1 MKHIYLIGI
10 LALMSLASYAQ
21 VTTGVFG
28 SNKTLDGV
36 VQPHHGHTTN
46 KWIKLAELTINGNW
60 NAAGI
65 TVDFFPRNPNH
76 GDSRQQLNVQF
87 RNNGGTAIENSHDIS
102 LVTFHGLQKTL
113 KDVKVVHTSG
123 SGVSN
128 NKLSVW
134 VQIGISWLGYVPIEV
149 RTYGNVAYETTNQP
163 CFTNIQDSGK
173 VYSMQTYYG
182 MNRSTFE
189 VAGNI
194 RAKEVKVELEN
205 WPDYVFEEDY
215 ALPSLS
221 SVKAFITK
229 NGHLPGIPAATEVHD
244 QGVALGDISAKLLQK
259 IEELTLYTLQQEEK
273 LQQQQQL
280 IDALSE
286 RLSQMDPQTTTYETP
301 TP

>member
-1 MKHIYLIGI
+1 MKHIFLLGV

-21 VTTGVFG
+21 LTTGVFG

-46 KWIKLAELTINGNW
+46 KWIKLAEITINGNW
-60 NAAGI
+60 NVAGI

-87 RNNGGTAIENSHDIS
+87 RNNNSEIENSHDIS
-102 LVTFHGLQKTL
+102 LLTFHGQQKTA

-134 VQIGISWLGYVPIEV
+134 VQIGISWLTYVPIEV
-149 RTYGNVAYETTNQP
+149 KTYGNVTFEKTNQP
-163 CFTNIQDSGK
+163 CFTKIQDSGK
-173 VYSMQTYYG
+173 VYSIQTNYG
-182 MNRSTFE
+182 MTGNTFE

-205 WPDYVFEEDY
+205 WPDRY
-215 ALPSLS
+215 
-221 SVKAFITK
+221 TK
-229 NGHLPGIPAATEVHD
+229 C
-244 QGVALGDISAKLLQK
+244 
-259 IEELTLYTLQQEEK
+259 
-273 LQQQQQL
+273 
-280 IDALSE
+280 
-286 RLSQMDPQTTTYETP
+286 
-301 TP
+301 

>member
-1 MKHIYLIGI
+1 MKHYLVGI
-10 LALMSLASYAQ
+10 ITLISLASYAQ

-28 SNKTLDGV
+28 SNRTLDGV
-36 VQPHHGHTTN
+36 VQPHHSHTTN
-46 KWIKLAELTINGNW
+46 KWIKLAELAINGNW

-65 TVDFFPRNPNH
+65 TVDFFPKNANH

-102 LVTFHGLQKTL
+102 LVTFHGKQKTL

-123 SGVSN
+123 TGVTN

-134 VQIGISWLGYVPIEV
+134 VQIGISWLSYVPIEI
-149 RTYGNVAYETTNQP
+149 RTYGNVHFEKTNQP
-163 CFTNIQDSGK
+163 CFTSIQDSGK
-173 VYSMQTYYG
+173 IFNMQTFFG
-182 MNRSTFE
+182 MTGDRFE

-205 WPDYVFEEDY
+205 WPDYVFEADY
-215 ALPSLS
+215 NLPSLT
-221 SVKAFITK
+221 SVKKFITQY
-229 NGHLPGIPAATEVHD
+229 GHLPDIPVAAEVQYQGI
-244 QGVALGDISAKLLQK
+244 ALGEMNAKLLQK

-273 LQQQQQL
+273 LQQQQQR
-280 IDALSE
+280 IDTLSA
-286 RLSQMDPQTTTYETP
+286 RLSQMEPQMNAYETL